1 MTILDNNSQGIK
13 EFDNS
18 FIKFSHQ
25 YKYFY
30 INQSRKALHI
40 YDLEEKAEENIIK
53 QPKISFTLPHNFET
67 ILNLAIDEH
76 NVMGSIIAAK
86 RTDFRNVDFFP
97 IKMILDII
105 DKQ

>member
-1 MTILDNNSQGIK
+1 LQKDPLTPNDPNLLMTILDNNSQGIK

-53 QPKISFTLPHNFET
+53 
-67 ILNLAIDEH
+67 
-76 NVMGSIIAAK
+76 
-86 RTDFRNVDFFP
+86 
-97 IKMILDII
+97 
-105 DKQ
+105 